1 MAGAAATLR
10 HQRHKGLSLSE
21 NTSGQSPIHG
31 MGRRARMTNHLWELA
46 MAQHANSSSAGGSP
60 EVEPTTRFAVVSFVQ
75 KGSRMV
81 AEDVHYLDTY
91 EQARVVAKFVSSR
104 RPGVLVLSVSASEDG
119 DDPEIVVLEQIGSG
133 LAGATATVH

>member
-1 MAGAAATLR
+1 
-10 HQRHKGLSLSE
+10 
-21 NTSGQSPIHG
+21 
-31 MGRRARMTNHLWELA
+31 
-46 MAQHANSSSAGGSP
+46 MAQRANSSSSGGSP
-60 EVEPTTRFAVVSFVQ
+60 EAGPTTRFAVVSFIQ

-104 RPGVLVLSVSASEDG
+104 RPGVLVLSVSESEDG

>member
-1 MAGAAATLR
+1 
-10 HQRHKGLSLSE
+10 
-21 NTSGQSPIHG
+21 
-31 MGRRARMTNHLWELA
+31 MTNHLWDLA
-46 MAQHANSSSAGGSP
+46 MAQRANSAPADKATDFGPS
-60 EVEPTTRFAVVSFVQ
+60 TRFAVVSFVQ

-91 EQARVVAKFVSSR
+91 EQARVVAKFVSAR
-104 RPGVLVLSVSASEDG
+104 RPGVLVLSVSSSSDG